1 MRHAMQHR
9 ITFAGTL
16 LVALLWPLAVQASSQ
31 LASDKGCYNCHGV
44 NLRGDAPS
52 FERLASRLSRYKA
65 DPNPDAEQKWVD
77 KFRAGESFQH
87 IDAHER
93 LTPESARAL
102 VHWLVEGGK

>member
-1 MRHAMQHR
+1 MRHAVQHR
-9 ITFAGTL
+9 VTFASTL
-16 LVALLWPLAVQASSQ
+16 LVALLWPLAAQASSQ
-31 LASDKGCYNCHGV
+31 LASDKGCYNCHGA

-65 DPNPDAEQKWVD
+65 DPQAEQKWLG
-77 KFRAGESFQH
+77 KFRAGEPFQH

-102 VHWLVEGGK
+102 VHWLVEGAK